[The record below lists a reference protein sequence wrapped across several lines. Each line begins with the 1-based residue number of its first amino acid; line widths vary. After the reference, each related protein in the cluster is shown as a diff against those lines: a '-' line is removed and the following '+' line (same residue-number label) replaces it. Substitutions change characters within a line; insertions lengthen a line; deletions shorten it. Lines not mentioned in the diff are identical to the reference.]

1 MLGIGGMSSKMIVR
15 ATGTGAGG
23 LGGLGAGEAQMGEL
37 SAEVRTK
44 MLFAAM
50 VSSSDQL
57 ESGEKYDGEG
67 LQDLDSKYSPRC
79 SSSSPGV
86 TLRKF
91 QALITVVVGE
101 SMEKG
106 LRGIWIDR
114 RVMIVKDES
123 FGFATAVH
131 KRKREQG
138 TSGVD

>member
-44 MLFAAM
+44 MLFARWCRLRT
-50 VSSSDQL
+50 SSNQ
-57 ESGEKYDGEG
+57 EKCTGEG
-67 LQDLDSKYSPRC
+67 LEDLDSKCSPRC